1 MTFQTPV
8 VSGPVLEVLPVTL
21 DADALQPTRDVSHAC
36 LQGGISNGRL
46 TPGAIVSENNVTL
59 DNDKDTE

>member
-8 VSGPVLEVLPVTL
+8 ESGPVLEVLPVTL

-36 LQGGISNGRL
+36 LQGGVSNGRL
-46 TPGAIVSENNVTL
+46 APGAIVSENHVTL